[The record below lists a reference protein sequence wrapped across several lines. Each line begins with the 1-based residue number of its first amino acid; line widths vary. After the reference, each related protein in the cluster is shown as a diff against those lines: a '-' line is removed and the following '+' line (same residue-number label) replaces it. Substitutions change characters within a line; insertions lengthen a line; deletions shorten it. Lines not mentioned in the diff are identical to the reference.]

1 MKFIS
6 ASPTWQLW
14 RLWVLRKKRLV
25 FMLCCCWGMQKK
37 IKNLSHLVKCTLENQ
52 VFQSFEII
60 VTSIVYIIVTCVFL
74 YSIFLTRIC
83 WMCIFLVFFLR
94 FVFKRNIIYC
104 CVYSQCNCIVFLSLL
119 LLLSILLRISR
130 CHDVSAFFHLF
141 LVKMLLMFFF
151 VVTEISSS

>member
-1 MKFIS
+1 MKTIS

-14 RLWVLRKKRLV
+14 GWWALKKNVCLLLRNA
-25 FMLCCCWGMQKK
+25 KK
-37 IKNLSHLVKCTLENQ
+37 INKNLSHLDKCTLENQ

-60 VTSIVYIIVTCVFL
+60 VTSILSIIVTCVFL
-74 YSIFLTRIC
+74 YSIFSTRIC
-83 WMCIFLVFFLR
+83 WMCIFLVFFFLR

-130 CHDVSAFFHLF
+130 CHDVSAFFLF
-141 LVKMLLMFFF
+141 IF
-151 VVTEISSS
+151 S